1 MTYAGNRRIIDVDS
15 HLFELDDFLDSV
27 ATEEEMTFIQPMQ
40 AQTELPVSLEAI
52 ERGREHLDR
61 RNADPELMSKFES
74 GMFDISRSPWSRL
87 GAFDP
92 SERSHALDVLGF
104 QRQIVLGTFAFHQIV
119 CSTKC

>member
-1 MTYAGNRRIIDVDS
+1 MTYAENRRIIDVDS
-15 HLFELDDFLDSV
+15 HLFELDDFLHSV
-27 ATEEEMTFIQPMQ
+27 ATEEEMAFIKPMNSQ
-40 AQTELPVSLEAI
+40 NELPVSLEAI

-92 SERSHALDVLGF
+92 SERSHTLDVLGF
-104 QRQIVLGTFAFHQIV
+104 EKQIVLGLSLIHI
-119 CSTKC
+119 